1 MGLRAFF
8 LFLIVIVPA
17 VSTAQAAPVPT
28 ALFGLELFDDT
39 LEPQL
44 VGKRPDQVARLALV
58 NTELAH
64 LLVASGQVS
73 LVDLAPYKARIEE
86 LSPLFKCNACETEIA
101 RAAGAKLEV
110 VGVVR
115 KISNLILTITLV
127 VREVGDD
134 EARVVR
140 GGEVQIRGNTDES
153 WLRGV
158 RYLMKNRIFAPGL
171 PPLSP

>member
-1 MGLRAFF
+1 MRLQGFF
-8 LFLIVIVPA
+8 LFLAVLMSA
-17 VSTAQAAPVPT
+17 VSSAQAAPVPT

-39 LEPQL
+39 LQPEPG
-44 VGKRPDQVARLALV
+44 GKKSPQQERLALV
-58 NTELAH
+58 NEELAR
-64 LLVASGQVS
+64 LFEASGQVK
-73 LVDLAPYKARIEE
+73 LVDLGPQAARIAEFA
-86 LSPLFKCNACETEIA
+86 PLFKCNACETELA

-127 VREVGDD
+127 VREVDD
-134 EARVVR
+134 EARPVR
-140 GGEVQIRGNTDES
+140 AGEVQIRGNTDES

-158 RYLMKNRIFAPGL
+158 RYLVKNRILASGL